1 MYYIIINPASRS
13 GKGAKLWADIE
24 PVIKNKGI
32 PYEAFF
38 SKESGHVSK
47 LVRDIS
53 NSVLSQDNG
62 QTLKLIVLGGDGT
75 INEALQGITDF
86 DRTQIGYIPTG
97 SSNDLARDLRM
108 GKDPAHVLE
117 RIISCKEPT
126 LMDIGCLTYKD
137 SAGREQIRYYAGSC
151 GIGYDAA
158 VCEETLTSKIKFF
171 FNKIGLGKLTY
182 LAIALKQLLATK
194 KVSCTFTLD
203 NHETITLP
211 KFFFV
216 AFMQHPYEGG
226 GFMFCP
232 GADCQDGIL
241 DICAVG
247 NVPKWKVLIA
257 LPTAFKG
264 KHYRFKGV
272 DSYHA
277 SSVHLN
283 ASAPL
288 WVHTDGEV
296 IAQTT
301 SVTASCLKQRLQLLF

>member
-13 GKGAKLWADIE
+13 GKGARLWADIE
-24 PVIKNKGI
+24 PMLKEKNI
-32 PYEAFF
+32 PYQSHF
-38 SKESGHVSK
+38 SKETGHVSE
-47 LVRDIS
+47 LVRRIS
-53 NSVLSQDNG
+53 SSVLKEGSADI
-62 QTLKLIVLGGDGT
+62 LKLIVLGGDGT

-97 SSNDLARDLRM
+97 SSNDLARNLKL
-108 GKDPAHVLE
+108 GKEPAAVLE
-117 RIISCKEPT
+117 RILSCKQPF
-126 LMDIGCLTYKD
+126 LMDVGCLTYKD
-137 SAGREQIRYYAGSC
+137 SEDQPQRRYYAGSC

-158 VCEETLTSKIKFF
+158 VCQETLTSNIKVF

-203 NHETITLP
+203 HQETITLP

-216 AFMQHPYEGG
+216 AFMQHRYEGG

-232 GADCQDGIL
+232 NADYQDGIL

-264 KHYRFKGV
+264 KHYMFKGV
-272 DSYHA
+272 DSHRA
-277 SSVHLN
+277 STISLE

-296 IAQTT
+296 
-301 SVTASCLKQRLQLLF
+301 VTRTNYVTVSCLKQKLQLLF

>member
-1 MYYIIINPASRS
+1 MYYIVINPASRS
-13 GKGAKLWADIE
+13 GKGARLWTDIE

-32 PYEAFF
+32 SYKVFF
-38 SKESGHVSK
+38 SKETGHVSK

-53 NSVLSQDNG
+53 NSVLSEDSG
-62 QTLKLIVLGGDGT
+62 QILKLIVLGGDGT

-86 DRTQIGYIPTG
+86 DRTQVGYIPTG
-97 SSNDLARDLRM
+97 SSNDLARDLQF
-108 GKDPAHVLE
+108 GKDSVHILE

-126 LMDIGCLTYKD
+126 LMDIGCLTYRD
-137 SAGREQIRYYAGSC
+137 AAGREQIRYYAGSC

-158 VCEETLTSKIKFF
+158 VCEETLTSKIKIF
-171 FNKIGLGKLTY
+171 FNKISLGKLTY

-203 NHETITLP
+203 DNKTITLP

-216 AFMQHPYEGG
+216 AFMQHQYEGG

-232 GADCQDGIL
+232 GADYQDGIL

-272 DSYHA
+272 DSYHS
-277 SSVHLN
+277 SSVRLE

-296 IAQTT
+296 ITKTT
-301 SVTASCLKQRLQLLF
+301 SVNASCLKQKLQLLF

>member
-1 MYYIIINPASRS
+1 MYYIIVNPASRS

-24 PVIKNKGI
+24 PIIKNKNV
-32 PYEAFF
+32 PYKAFL
-38 SKESGHVSK
+38 SKETGHVSK
-47 LVRDIS
+47 IVKDIS
-53 NSVLSQDNG
+53 DSVLSNNPDRI
-62 QTLKLIVLGGDGT
+62 LKLIVLGGDGT
-75 INEALQGITDF
+75 INEALQGITHF

-97 SSNDLARDLRM
+97 SSNDLARDLNL
-108 GKDPAHVLE
+108 GPDPGTVLD
-117 RIISCKEPT
+117 RILSCREPF
-126 LMDIGCLTYKD
+126 LMDMGCLTYKD
-137 SAGREQIRYYAGSC
+137 CDGKEQIRYYVGSC

-158 VCEETLTSKIKFF
+158 VCEETLTSKLKIF
-171 FNKIGLGKLTY
+171 FNKLGLGKLTY
-182 LAIALKQLLATK
+182 LTIALKQLLTTQ

-203 NHETITLP
+203 NNDVITLP

-216 AFMQHPYEGG
+216 AFMQHQYEGG

-264 KHYRFKGV
+264 KHYFFKGV
-272 DSYHA
+272 DSYH
-277 SSVHLN
+277 STSIHLE

-296 IAQTT
+296 VARTDKL
-301 SVTASCLKQRLQLLF
+301 TASCLKQKLQLLF

>member
-13 GKGAKLWADIE
+13 GRGLRLWADIE
-24 PVIKNKGI
+24 PMIKTKEI
-32 PYEAFF
+32 PYKAFF
-38 SKESGHVSK
+38 SKETGHVSK
-47 LVRDIS
+47 IVKDIS
-53 NSVLSQDNG
+53 DSVLSQDSE
-62 QTLKLIVLGGDGT
+62 QILKLIVLGGDGT

-86 DRTQIGYIPTG
+86 DRTQLGYIPTG
-97 SSNDLARDLRM
+97 SSNDLARDLKM
-108 GKDPAHVLE
+108 GSDPGAVLD
-117 RIISCKEPT
+117 RILSCREPF
-126 LMDIGCLTYKD
+126 LMDVGCLTYKD
-137 SAGREQIRYYAGSC
+137 PEGKDQIRYYAGSC

-158 VCEETLTSKIKFF
+158 VCEESLTSKFKII

-182 LAIALKQLLATK
+182 LAIALKQLLTTK

-203 NHETITLP
+203 NNEVITLP

-216 AFMQHPYEGG
+216 AFMQHQYEGG

-232 GADCQDGIL
+232 GADYQDGIL

-264 KHYRFKGV
+264 KHYFFKGV
-272 DSYHA
+272 DSYH
-277 SSVHLN
+277 SSSIHLE

-296 IAQTT
+296 
-301 SVTASCLKQRLQLLF
+301 VTKTEALTATCLKQKLQLLF

>member
-1 MYYIIINPASRS
+1 MYYIVINPASRS
-13 GKGAKLWADIE
+13 GKGAKLWANIE
-24 PVIKNKGI
+24 PMLKEKNI
-32 PYEAFF
+32 PYQSYF
-38 SKESGHVSK
+38 SKEAGHVSE
-47 LVRDIS
+47 LVRKIS
-53 NSVLSQDNG
+53 SSALKEDSAED
-62 QTLKLIVLGGDGT
+62 LKLIVLGGDGT
-75 INEALQGITDF
+75 INEALQGVTDF
-86 DRTQIGYIPTG
+86 GRTQIGYIPTG
-97 SSNDLARDLRM
+97 SSNDLARDLKL
-108 GKDPAHVLE
+108 GKEPSAVLE
-117 RIISCKEPT
+117 RILSCKQPF

-137 SAGREQIRYYAGSC
+137 SEGQIQNRYYAGSC

-158 VCEETLTSKIKFF
+158 VCEETLTSKIKVF

-182 LAIALKQLLATK
+182 LAIALKQLLATQ

-203 NHETITLP
+203 NQETITLP

-216 AFMQHPYEGG
+216 AFMQHRYEGG

-232 GADCQDGIL
+232 DADYQDGIL

-264 KHYRFKGV
+264 KHYMFKGV
-272 DSYHA
+272 DAHRA
-277 SSVHLN
+277 STIRLE

-296 IAQTT
+296 VTKT
-301 SVTASCLKQRLQLLF
+301 NSVTVSCLKQKLQLLF

>member
-13 GKGAKLWADIE
+13 GKGAKLWAAIE
-24 PVIKNKGI
+24 PILKEKNITYKS
-32 PYEAFF
+32 YF
-38 SKESGHVSK
+38 SERTGHVSE
-47 LVRDIS
+47 LVRNLS
-53 NSVLSQDNG
+53 ASVLTESKNEP
-62 QTLKLIVLGGDGT
+62 LKLIVLGGDGT

-97 SSNDLARDLRM
+97 SSNDLARDLKM
-108 GKDPAHVLE
+108 ETAPGTVLE
-117 RIISCKEPT
+117 RILSCEQPF
-126 LMDIGCLTYKD
+126 LMDVGCLTYQNQSGEEK
-137 SAGREQIRYYAGSC
+137 IRYYAGSC

-158 VCEETLTSKIKFF
+158 VCEESGISKFKVI

-203 NHETITLP
+203 NQETITLP
-211 KFFFV
+211 KFFFL
-216 AFMQHPYEGG
+216 AFMQHRYEGG

-232 GADCQDGIL
+232 DADYQDGIL

-264 KHYRFKGV
+264 KHYMFQGV
-272 DSYHA
+272 DNHKA
-277 SSVHLN
+277 STISLK

-296 IAQTT
+296 VTRT
-301 SVTASCLKQRLQLLF
+301 DSVTVSCLKQKLQFLF

>member
-24 PVIKNKGI
+24 PVIKDKGI
-32 PYEAFF
+32 PYKAFF
-38 SKESGHVSK
+38 SKEAGHVSK
-47 LVRDIS
+47 IIRDIS
-53 NSVLSQDNG
+53 DSVLTGDSAEI
-62 QTLKLIVLGGDGT
+62 LKLIVLGGDGT

-86 DRTQIGYIPTG
+86 DRTWVGYIPTG
-97 SSNDLARDLRM
+97 SSNDLARDLKF
-108 GKDPAHVLE
+108 GSDTVAVLE
-117 RIISCKEPT
+117 RILSCSQPF
-126 LMDIGCLTYKD
+126 LMDVGCLTYKD
-137 SAGREQIRYYAGSC
+137 PDGTEQKRYYVGSC

-158 VCEETLTSKIKFF
+158 VCEETLTSKFKMI

-182 LAIALKQLLATK
+182 LAIALKQLLTAK

-203 NHETITLP
+203 NKKTVTMP

-216 AFMQHPYEGG
+216 AFMQHQYEGG

-232 GADCQDGIL
+232 GADYQDGIL

-247 NVPKWKVLIA
+247 NIPKWKVLIA

-264 KHYRFKGV
+264 KHYFFNGIDAYRT
-272 DSYHA
+272 SEI
-277 SSVHLN
+277 HLE

-296 IAQTT
+296 VTKT
-301 SVTASCLKQRLQLLF
+301 DSVTASCLKQKLQFLF

>member
-13 GKGAKLWADIE
+13 GKGAKLWAHIE
-24 PVIKNKGI
+24 PMIKDKAV
-32 PYEAFF
+32 PYKAFF
-38 SKESGHVSK
+38 SKEMGHVSK
-47 LVRDIS
+47 LIRDIS
-53 NSVLSQDNG
+53 HSVLTKDSDQI
-62 QTLKLIVLGGDGT
+62 LKLIVLGGDGT

-97 SSNDLARDLRM
+97 SSNDLARDLKF
-108 GKDPAHVLE
+108 GSDTAAILE
-117 RIISCKEPT
+117 RIFSCKQPF
-126 LMDIGCLTYKD
+126 LMDVGCLTYKD
-137 SAGREQIRYYAGSC
+137 SAGTLQKRYYAGSC

-158 VCEETLTSKIKFF
+158 VCEESLTSKFKVI

-203 NHETITLP
+203 NNQVVTMP

-216 AFMQHPYEGG
+216 AFMQHQYEGG

-232 GADCQDGIL
+232 GADYQDGIL

-247 NVPKWKVLIA
+247 NVPKWLVLLA

-264 KHYRFKGV
+264 KHYRFDGI
-272 DSYHA
+272 HA
-277 SSVHLN
+277 YQASEIHLE

-296 IAQTT
+296 
-301 SVTASCLKQRLQLLF
+301 VTRTDALTVTCLKQKLQLLF

>member
-13 GKGAKLWADIE
+13 GKGARLWADIE
-24 PVIKNKGI
+24 PMLKEKNI
-32 PYEAFF
+32 PYQSHF
-38 SKESGHVSK
+38 SKETGHVSE
-47 LVRDIS
+47 LVRKLS
-53 NSVLSQDNG
+53 SSVLKEGSAE
-62 QTLKLIVLGGDGT
+62 TLKLIVLGGDGT
-75 INEALQGITDF
+75 INEALQGVTDF

-97 SSNDLARDLRM
+97 SSNDLARDLKL
-108 GKDPAHVLE
+108 GKEPAAVLE
-117 RIISCKEPT
+117 RILSCKQPF
-126 LMDIGCLTYKD
+126 LMDVGCLTYKD
-137 SAGREQIRYYAGSC
+137 SDGQLQNRYYAGSC

-158 VCEETLTSKIKFF
+158 VCEETLTSNIKVF

-203 NHETITLP
+203 GQETITLP

-216 AFMQHPYEGG
+216 AFMQHRYEGG

-232 GADCQDGIL
+232 DADYQDGIL

-264 KHYRFKGV
+264 KHYMFKGV
-272 DSYHA
+272 NSHRA
-277 SSVHLN
+277 SNIHLK

-296 IAQTT
+296 VTRT
-301 SVTASCLKQRLQLLF
+301 NSVTVSCLKQKLQLLF